1 MISDTIRE
9 NYKTLILKHIKSK
22 QQPRKHEKIQAE
34 QIENSIFNYVNNYNI
49 NDIESFQELYFQVA
63 HYIYQNINPK
73 ILGNQNFIQKI
84 KNNQIDLNNIANLR
98 PWEIFPEQWTKLTEE
113 QTKEDKISFVKTPI
127 ANTTQFTC
135 SKCKKNLCSFTEVQT
150 RSADESATLFITC
163 LNEECGH
170 KWRIG

>member
-9 NYKTLILKHIKSK
+9 NYKILILKHIKSK

-73 ILGNQNFIQKI
+73 ILDNQNFIQKI
-84 KNNQIDLNNIANLR
+84 KNNQIDLNNIANLK

-113 QTKEDKISFVKTPI
+113 QTKEDKI
-127 ANTTQFTC
+127 
-135 SKCKKNLCSFTEVQT
+135 
-150 RSADESATLFITC
+150 
-163 LNEECGH
+163 
-170 KWRIG
+170 